1 MMEIQEVYDMS
12 DQELETKLAIE
23 VMNWIPIK
31 GEWWL
36 EQDQSNSFDCSAI
49 ECEGWAAEIDMT
61 NRWGVIYANKRY
73 IEIPIDSWGP
83 CRDYNHVSSM
93 MKISMKHSSKL
104 LLHYLLVLLQQD
116 IQIGA
121 SMRIEAVQSILL
133 ATPRQLCEAI
143 YLSFKNSYIQLSNE
157 QIDTTKSDLFALNAM
172 FKGTGCNL

>member
-1 MMEIQEVYDMS
+1 MEIQEVYDMS
-12 DQELETKLAIE
+12 DQELESKLAIE

-36 EQDQSNSFDCSAI
+36 DQSKSFDCSVL

-83 CRDYNHVSSM
+83 CRDYNHVSLM
-93 MKISMKHSSKL
+93 IRIIMKHSSKL
-104 LLHYLLVLLQQD
+104 LLHYLLVVLQQD
-116 IQIGA
+116 IQIGT

-133 ATPRQLCEAI
+133 ATPRKLCEAI
-143 YLSFKNSYIQLSNE
+143 YLSFKNSYTQTSTE
-157 QIDTTKSDLFALNAM
+157 QISRTKSDLFALNAM
-172 FKGTGCNL
+172 FKEAGCNL